1 MRRGAAARLFGALPR
16 ALAPS
21 RPVVGPGGVGTDTA
35 WVSDR
40 LGESAGETLILPH
53 TFGPAGWGALP
64 LLALVSALGLL
75 LVAWGVNAAR
85 VEDTPSVALFWGGL
99 LLLVVPV
106 AARIAGIGASRR
118 ERMGLV
124 ALVGV
129 GLYLVKVWHSPLFF
143 TFYDELQHWRTADD
157 VLRGGRLFGENP
169 VLPVSPFYPG
179 LENVASAVV
188 DLSGLSVFSAGLLM
202 VGVARLV
209 LVLSLYYL
217 YDEVGG
223 SPRVAGI
230 ATLLYMANPNF
241 LFFGAQ
247 FAYESLALPFAALT
261 LLAMTRRAR
270 APAGGRLGLTL
281 AALLGIGAVVTTHH
295 LTAYA
300 LVAFLLLWTV
310 LGWIVDGRG
319 SEQPGP
325 GGLALTA
332 LVASVAWLVYVATLT
347 LSYLTPILGGGLQ
360 DLLQSLATGGTGR
373 RLFQDAT
380 GQRAPLWEQLAGY
393 ASAVSLLLVLP
404 YGLLRV
410 WQRYRGNAAALAL
423 AAGAL
428 SYPASLAL
436 RLTPRGLEVANR
448 SSEFLFV
455 PLAFVA
461 AVAIGGWW
469 RARPGEAAPN
479 AVVLSEAVRGVAAPG
494 APPVRVGW
502 ADRFRPPAFAG
513 WSAVLFAGGVILG
526 WPAYARLPGPYLP
539 AGPVRSIEPQGMAA
553 AEWAR
558 RYLGPD
564 NAVAT
569 DVSNQLIMGS
579 YGGQRVERNANYVPT
594 LFLSPEVG
602 PAERSIVRNWRIR
615 YLAVDRRLSSGLPMI
630 GIYYGGWEPDAYQHT
645 QPADVRAL
653 DKFDGLRGVHRLLD
667 GGSVVVYDV
676 GGLADVP

>member
-1 MRRGAAARLFGALPR
+1 MRRSAAARLSVPSPR
-16 ALAPS
+16 AVAAGRAPTQE
-21 RPVVGPGGVGTDTA
+21 PGVGVA
-35 WVSDR
+35 WASDR
-40 LGESAGETLILPH
+40 LGESAGETLVVPDAS
-53 TFGPAGWGALP
+53 GPIGWGALP

-75 LVAWGVNAAR
+75 LVAWGVSAAR
-85 VEDTPSVALFWGGL
+85 VEGPASAALFWSGL
-99 LLLVVPV
+99 LLLVMPV
-106 AARIAGIGASRR
+106 AARLGGAGASRR

-129 GLYLVKVWHSPLFF
+129 GLYLVKVWHSPLHF

-179 LENVASAVV
+179 LENVTSAVAG
-188 DLSGLSVFSAGLLM
+188 LSGLSVFSAGLLI

-209 LVLSLYYL
+209 LVLSLYCL

-230 ATLLYMANPNF
+230 AALLYMANPNF
-241 LFFGAQ
+241 LFFDAQ
-247 FAYESLALPFAALT
+247 FAYESLALPFATLT
-261 LLAMTRRAR
+261 LFVMVRRSR
-270 APAGGRLGLTL
+270 APAGGRVGLTL

-300 LVAFLLLWTV
+300 LVAFLVLWTA
-310 LGWIVDGRG
+310 LGWIVGGRRG
-319 SEQPGP
+319 EQPGP

-332 LVASVAWLVYVATLT
+332 LVASAAWLVYVATLT
-347 LSYLTPILGGGLQ
+347 LSYLTPILGGGFQ
-360 DLLQSLATGGTGR
+360 DLLQTLATGGTGR

-393 ASAVSLLLVLP
+393 AAAVSLLLMLP

-410 WQRYRGNAAALAL
+410 WRRYRGNAAALAL

-428 SYPASLAL
+428 GYPASLAL
-436 RLTPRGLEVANR
+436 RLTSRGLEVANR

-455 PLAFVA
+455 PLAFVVAA
-461 AVAIGGWW
+461 AVGGWW
-469 RARPGEAAPN
+469 RAWPGDAVPRAA
-479 AVVLSEAVRGVAAPG
+479 ARGAAAPG
-494 APPVRVGW
+494 GLPVRVGR
-502 ADRFRPPAFAG
+502 ADRWRAPVFAG
-513 WSAVLFAGGVILG
+513 WSAVLFVGGVILG

-539 AGPVRSIEPQGMAA
+539 AGPVRSIEPQSMAA

-579 YGGQRVERNANYVPT
+579 YGGQRVERNGNYVPT

-602 PAERSIVRNWRIR
+602 PAERAIVRNWRIR
-615 YLAVDRRLSSGLPMI
+615 YLAVDRRLSSGPPLI
-630 GIYYGGWEPDAYQHT
+630 GIYYGVWEPNAYQHT
-645 QPADVRAL
+645 QPADAGAL
-653 DKFDGLRGVHRLLD
+653 DKFDGLPGVHRLLD